1 MMHGYE
7 GEGTLEGDRVIR
19 LDAPVP
25 YKAGRVRVA
34 VNPLDDSSDRRHR
47 NQAALEALQQLLD
60 QADDLTPGQW
70 EELERVIEEYPV
82 RIGRDSPG

>member
-25 YKAGRVRVA
+25 YKAGRVRVV
-34 VNPLDDSSDRRHR
+34 VNPLDDSSDRRHQ